1 MRMKKIILLFIA
13 IGTFHSALYADDDCL
28 AYKVSPKVVVTAPEW
43 KKEVVQPLKPM
54 DLLHGNVVATLI
66 ENYSLEADYEEI
78 EDGYCVVLNKISAAI
93 GYNDFLVQID
103 SRHAPDECGYNVTLA
118 HEDRH
123 IAAHLSVIDDMSG
136 EIKRS
141 VSDAANAV
149 MPIFARNAAEADAA
163 LDKMNTEIQNN
174 PGIILMRQK
183 IKAAEEIRNKKIDQ
197 NDDGSQFNKCGIM

>member
-1 MRMKKIILLFIA
+1 MHMKKIILLFIA
-13 IGTFHSALYADDDCL
+13 IGTLHSALYADDDCL
-28 AYKVSPKVVVTAPEW
+28 PYKVSPKVVVTAPEW

-54 DLLHGNVVATLI
+54 DLLHGNVIATLI
-66 ENYSLEADYEEI
+66 ENYSLEADSEAI
-78 EDGYCVVLNKISAAI
+78 EDGYCVVLTRVNATV
-93 GYNDFLVQID
+93 GYDDFLVQID
-103 SRHAPDECGYNVTLA
+103 SRHVPDSCGYNVTAA

-123 IAAHLSVIDDMSG
+123 IAAHLSVMDDMSG

-141 VSDAANAV
+141 ITDAANSV
-149 MPIFARNAAEADAA
+149 MPVFVRNAAEADAA

-174 PGIILMRQK
+174 PGIILMQQK